1 MPLSRHRRYVVH
13 RGAFFRASAMLVARL
28 VARKRCE
35 SEDRMRRRQFVSLLG
50 GTALAPLT
58 ALPVYADPPGDCGIP
73 VARDDGWPIAS
84 VNDDCRS
91 RCAVQDGRSPRR
103 FERQCARRPG
113 RTRWQVGIRAVLQG
127 SRRDQ
132 CRRVE
137 SVAFDADTPH
147 NIKSATKSVASL
159 ALGIAIDRRLIRSV
173 NEPIFSFFP
182 ELSDLRS
189 PEKDRIQLM
198 HALTMTMGLKW
209 VEAIPSNEDDND
221 EVRMH
226 MASDPCRYVLGLPTT
241 APAGQEYFY
250 NTGALTL
257 VSAIVRKATG
267 RPLDEF
273 ARETLFQPLGITS
286 VEWVRVKG
294 DSDAG
299 GGLRL
304 RPRDMAKI
312 GQLVL
317 AGGRWNDNQIV
328 SKAWIETSTAPKI
341 EATGGQFYGY
351 LWFLGRSLPNGRE
364 VHWDGALGRGGQSI
378 RIVPE
383 LDLVVVVTA
392 GYYQD
397 YSPQAFQVQSG
408 IFKDVLRAV
417 PPLG

>member
-1 MPLSRHRRYVVH
+1 
-13 RGAFFRASAMLVARL
+13 
-28 VARKRCE
+28 
-35 SEDRMRRRQFVSLLG
+35 MRRRQFVSLLG
-50 GTALAPLT
+50 GAALAPLT
-58 ALPVYADPPGDCGIP
+58 ALPVYAEPPDGCGIP
-73 VARDDGWPIAS
+73 VARDDGWPVVS
-84 VNDDCRS
+84 VNDDKLVDRGALCRMADRLVAS
-91 RCAVQDGRSPRR
+91 SVNVHAVLVARGGKLV
-103 FERQCARRPG
+103 FERYFK
-113 RTRWQVGIRAVLQG
+113 G
-127 SRRDQ
+127 SDEING
-132 CRRVE
+132 RRVE
-137 SVAFDADTPH
+137 SVAFNADTLH
-147 NIKSATKSVASL
+147 NIKSATKGIASL
-159 ALGIAIDRRLIRSV
+159 ALGIAIDRGLIRSV

-189 PEKDRIQLM
+189 PEKERIQLV

-226 MASDPCRYVLGLPTT
+226 MASDPCRYVLGLPATT
-241 APAGQEYFY
+241 PPGQEYFY

-267 RPLDEF
+267 RTLDEF

-317 AGGRWNDNQIV
+317 AGGCWNDSQIV

-364 VHWDGALGRGGQSI
+364 VHWAGALGRGGQSI

-408 IFKDVLRAV
+408 IFRDVLRGIS
-417 PPLG
+417 PPG

>member
-1 MPLSRHRRYVVH
+1 
-13 RGAFFRASAMLVARL
+13 
-28 VARKRCE
+28 
-35 SEDRMRRRQFVSLLG
+35 MRRRQFFSLLG
-50 GTALAPLT
+50 GAALAPLT
-58 ALPVYADPPGDCGIP
+58 TLPVCADSPDGCGVP
-73 VARDDGWPIAS
+73 VARDDGWPVAAVNEDKLIDRAALCRMADRLAAS
-84 VNDDCRS
+84 DDANIH
-91 RCAVQDGRSPRR
+91 AVLVARGGKLA
-103 FERQCARRPG
+103 FERYFRGSDEINSHP
-113 RTRWQVGIRAVLQG
+113 VGKIT
-127 SRRDQ
+127 
-132 CRRVE
+132 
-137 SVAFDADTPH
+137 FDADTLH
-147 NIKSATKSVASL
+147 NVKSVTKSVASL
-159 ALGIAIDRRLIRSV
+159 AVGIAIDRGLIRSI

-189 PEKDRIQLM
+189 PEKDRIQLV

-209 VEAIPSNEDDND
+209 VEATPATGDENND
-221 EVRMH
+221 EARMH
-226 MASDPCRYVLGLPTT
+226 RASDPCRYVLGLPAT
-241 APAGQEYFY
+241 APPGQEYFH

-257 VSAIVRKATG
+257 VSAIIRKATG

-273 ARETLFQPLGITS
+273 ARETLFEPMGIAK
-286 VEWVRVKG
+286 VEWIRVKG

-317 AGGRWNDNQIV
+317 AGGRWNDHQIV
-328 SKAWIETSTAPKI
+328 PRGWIETSTAPKI

-364 VHWDGALGRGGQSI
+364 VHWAGALGRGGQSI

-383 LDLVVVVTA
+383 LDLVVAVTA

-408 IFKDVLRAV
+408 VFRDVLRGI
-417 PPLG
+417 PPPA